1 MLIIIYF
8 TSGSTVEEKD
18 KVAIEAIKDMLNDNL
33 IKGRVYI
40 RNSRY
45 VNSVEEYADGV
56 AGLVPEC
63 YRLHNNYADAI
74 TKWADCKAESIVN
87 LDETPAPNSVA
98 EKIVT
103 KRRGRQPK

>member
-1 MLIIIYF
+1 MLVIIHF
-8 TSGSTVEEKD
+8 TAGSTVEEKD
-18 KVAIEAIKDMLNDNL
+18 KVAIAAIKDMLNDNL

-45 VNSVEEYADGV
+45 VKSVEEYADGV
-56 AGLVPEC
+56 SGLVPEC

-74 TKWADCKAESIVN
+74 TKWADSKAESIVS